1 MERPPSLTLTILKRE
16 LLTGLRSWKS
26 FVLLLALLAVLYGT
40 TFFAMDAAA
49 ENYTFMS
56 SVMQMLFFTQ
66 ALAAGAI
73 VFAVIPALAAV
84 SINGERQE
92 ENYDLLLTTL
102 ITPRR
107 IILGKF
113 AAVLIR
119 ALLIATAALPFT
131 GLVYFYAG
139 VDVDSFFAVL
149 AFLIPAALCNAAVG
163 LWCSNL
169 ILRPARAIFLT
180 FGIIALVAGL
190 VPVSAS
196 LYYNVFILR
205 HAEPFVTIA
214 ALISRHPVA
223 ASILYQ
229 LTVGGLFLFDALFD
243 LRRVLNPFRVL
254 ARAKNAMRARITAET
269 PRGPRVPMVTIP
281 DRANPF
287 GYKDLCGSALRFT
300 PAAVAAFILTATA
313 YLLLVAWILWEEA
326 ELLFVVGILERVALV
341 LLVPPMVAVLMV
353 KERDEI
359 TFDMLRMSLLGP
371 GDLVAGKIAALLR
384 LMTPVLLAM
393 ALCKTLVVITV
404 LFLEFP
410 AYSAPDYIYVL
421 DWLLLPLHFMFAT
434 LAALL
439 GAALPKK
446 LIPAIG
452 GATGTTLFVTF
463 ILLYAQ
469 ISILSNA
476 SPSEVELVVTFLI
489 THLLFLGFGYM
500 VFLGITITIVSSQWN
515 TVETSPYAIPVT
527 PPLEPVQPP
536 SLPK

>member
-1 MERPPSLTLTILKRE
+1 MDRPPSLTLTILKRE

-26 FVLLLALLAVLYGT
+26 FVLLLAMLAVLYST
-40 TFFAMDAAA
+40 TFFAMDTAA
-49 ENYTFMS
+49 ENYTFMA

-107 IILGKF
+107 IVLGKY

-139 VDVDSFFAVL
+139 VDVDSFFVVL

-169 ILRPARAIFLT
+169 ILRPARAIFLA
-180 FGIIALVAGL
+180 FGIIALLAGL

-196 LYYNVFILR
+196 LYYNVFIFR

-214 ALISRHPVA
+214 ALIARHPVA

-229 LTVGGLFLFDALFD
+229 LTVGGLFLVDALYD
-243 LRRVLNPFRVL
+243 LRRVLNPFRVV
-254 ARAKNAMRARITAET
+254 ARAKNAMRSRITAET
-269 PRGPRVPMVTIP
+269 SRGPRVPLVTIP
-281 DRANPF
+281 DGANPL
-287 GYKDLCGSALRFT
+287 GYKDLCGSALRFA

-313 YLLLVAWILWEEA
+313 YALLVAWILWEEA
-326 ELLFVVGILERVALV
+326 ELLFVVGILERVALLV
-341 LLVPPMVAVLMV
+341 LVPPMVAVLMV

-359 TFDMLRMSLLGP
+359 NFDMLRMSLLRP

-384 LMTPVLLAM
+384 LMMPVLIAV
-393 ALCKTLVVITV
+393 ALCKTLVVFIH
-404 LFLEFP
+404 LLIESP
-410 AYSAPDYIYVL
+410 AYSPPDYIYVL
-421 DWLLLPLHFMFAT
+421 DWLLLPLHLMFVA

-452 GATGTTLFVTF
+452 GATGTTLFVSF
-463 ILLYAQ
+463 ILLYMQ
-469 ISILSNA
+469 ISILRDA
-476 SPSEVELVVTFLI
+476 SPSEVELVAAFLI
-489 THLLFLGFGYM
+489 SHLLLVGFAYMLFLGLTM
-500 VFLGITITIVSSQWN
+500 AIVNSLWN
-515 TVETSPYAIPVT
+515 TEESAPYAHPVT
-527 PPLEPVQPP
+527 PSVEPDQPP